1 MKKNFLLCS
10 FIALII
16 FFIKILRRNRCLIPL
31 GIRFSRP
38 NGSHVKLRT
47 IFKEPGQ

>member
-1 MKKNFLLCS
+1 MKKKVLIYS
-10 FIALII
+10 FIALLI
-16 FFIKILRRNRCLIPL
+16 FFIKILRRNQCLIPL
-31 GIRFSRP
+31 GIRFNRP